1 MEGWAEYF
9 AGLLGDIKKKIVGR
23 KRRAENEEEKE
34 EELGRE
40 EVRRAIKNIKNGKAV
55 GMDRI
60 LGKVWKY
67 GGEEMER

>member
-1 MEGWAEYF
+1 M
-9 AGLLGDIKKKIVGR
+9 LGGIEKRIVGR

-40 EVRRAIKNIKNGKAV
+40 EVRRAIKNIKDGKTV

-60 LGKVWKY
+60 PVKVWK
-67 GGEEMER
+67 